1 MALHQTYSDRQHSAA
16 RQFEFQ
22 EDPAIARREAAEGLQ
37 KAKAPLLASP
47 ALFSELLGDLTT
59 SDHEALAAALDSGDA
74 IEFARLFAE
83 ARDDFADALIDAQV
97 DDQPWLSRG
106 AAAEQLA
113 RIYA

>member
-1 MALHQTYSDRQHSAA
+1 MELQTHRDAQRTAA
-16 RQFEFQ
+16 ISFDNQ
-22 EDPAIARREAAEGLQ
+22 ECTRISRREAAEAVQ
-37 KAKAPLLASP
+37 AAKAPLLASP

-59 SDHEALAAALDSGDA
+59 SDHEAMAAALDSGDA
-74 IEFARLFAE
+74 IEFARLFTE
-83 ARDDFADALIDAQV
+83 ARENFADALIDERM

>member
-1 MALHQTYSDRQHSAA
+1 MALQITSDRCHAAA
-16 RQFEFQ
+16 RQFEHQ
-22 EDPAIARREAAEGLQ
+22 EDPAISRREAAEALQ

-47 ALFSELLGDLTT
+47 SLFSELLGDLTVA
-59 SDHEALAAALDSGDA
+59 DLEVLAAALDSGDA
-74 IEFARLFAE
+74 IEFARLFTE
-83 ARDDFADALIDAQV
+83 HREEFADALIDARL

>member
-1 MALHQTYSDRQHSAA
+1 MAFQLSSDRQHSAA
-16 RQFEFQ
+16 RQYDHQ
-22 EDPAIARREAAEGLQ
+22 EDPAIARREAAEALQ

-59 SDHEALAAALDSGDA
+59 SDHEAMAAALVSGDA
-74 IEFARLFAE
+74 IEFARLFTE
-83 ARDDFADALIDAQV
+83 ARENFADALIDEKL